1 MFDYSNFSTKMCA
14 VLLIKILGTSMCF
27 CWTVTIIAVW
37 VFVHYPSCCCS
48 IIHFIKYLF
57 PASLQINK
65 YALKKEK
72 NNTAIH
78 FYYHRRLLAVNRLY
92 IYDEASRSS
101 LKAEIPS
108 LIWPPGGLKLACKD
122 FYNNSKHFYL
132 ISTSARL
139 IVTPANGRS

>member
-1 MFDYSNFSTKMCA
+1 MTPSVLKLKYLSIYWFKIQKKEWFWKAEVLRNFDYSNFSTRMCA

-78 FYYHRRLLAVNRLY
+78 FHYHRRLLAVNRLY
-92 IYDEASRSS
+92 IYDHWQ
-101 LKAEIPS
+101 LWK
-108 LIWPPGGLKLACKD
+108 
-122 FYNNSKHFYL
+122 YTMN
-132 ISTSARL
+132 
-139 IVTPANGRS
+139 